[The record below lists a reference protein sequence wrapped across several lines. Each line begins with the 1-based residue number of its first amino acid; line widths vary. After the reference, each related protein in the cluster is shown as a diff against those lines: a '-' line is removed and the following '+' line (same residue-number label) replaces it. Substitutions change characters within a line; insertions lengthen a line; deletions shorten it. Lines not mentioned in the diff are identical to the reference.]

1 MSVTGAEFSSKLAFY
16 YEAWL
21 PARHLVE
28 AAVRERF
35 QVDASGEIIRLE
47 TGGCPWQDH
56 LFQLEEE
63 NNLQP
68 LIKYTLYQDDNRQWR
83 IQAVPLA
90 RDSFASR

>member
-1 MSVTGAEFSSKLAFY
+1 MKLTGEEFVDKLSFY
-16 YEAWL
+16 HEAWL
-21 PARHLVE
+21 PARQIVE
-28 AAVRERF
+28 AAVKKRF
-35 QVDASGEIIRLE
+35 EVDSSGEIIRLD

-68 LIKYTLYQDDNRQWR
+68 LIKYALYQDDNKQWR
-83 IQAVPLA
+83 IQAVPAA